1 MFNYNKI
8 NKLSSSWPWPW
19 SWHALTWPF
28 DWHWPNVDQPGP
40 GADQGW
46 IFCIFAP
53 QMPSQDWEFS
63 KSIKIGMVDLRVCWT
78 KSDKELLMYNVI
90 QSLDSPYNDFN
101 DVKSC
106 KLKGNLDIYVVY

>member
-1 MFNYNKI
+1 MNEESCNSFAY
-8 NKLSSSWPWPW
+8 S
-19 SWHALTWPF
+19 A
-28 DWHWPNVDQPGP
+28 
-40 GADQGW
+40 QGW

>member
-1 MFNYNKI
+1 MKSIGYAVGPTTAI
-8 NKLSSSWPWPW
+8 DYSMKLVPW
-19 SWHALTWPF
+19 SMWSA
-28 DWHWPNVDQPGP
+28 VGP
-40 GADQGW
+40 TTQGW